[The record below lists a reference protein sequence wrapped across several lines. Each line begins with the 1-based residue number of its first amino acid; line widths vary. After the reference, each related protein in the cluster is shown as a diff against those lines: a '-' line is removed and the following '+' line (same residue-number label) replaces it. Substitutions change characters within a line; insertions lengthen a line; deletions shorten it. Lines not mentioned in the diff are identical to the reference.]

1 MAPTRSG
8 QRFRSDDVRLGTVMT
23 PFGLR
28 GEFRVF
34 LYNPESELLNGP
46 TDVVLVGEDGSRQAL
61 QLTLSPG
68 TGRRIIGSSP
78 GLRHVDQAAV
88 LHGMEIVLPQDRLPP
103 PAPGEYYHS
112 DLIGLPV
119 FTRSGQ
125 DLGHLA
131 EIYSQSEV
139 DTWVVRGPDGEHYV
153 AALREVVLEV
163 RPGDRIIVDDDAG
176 HLL

>member
-1 MAPTRSG
+1 MAPLLAG
-8 QRFRSDDVRLGTVMT
+8 QRFRPDDVRLGTVMT

-34 LYNPESELLNGP
+34 LYNPDSDLLDGP
-46 TDVVLVGEDGSRQAL
+46 TDVVLVAEDGRRQIL
-61 QLTLSPG
+61 PLTLSRG

-78 GLRHVDQAAV
+78 GIQHVDQAAG
-88 LHGMEIVLPQDRLPP
+88 LNGLEIVLPQAQLPTP
-103 PAPGEYYHS
+103 GPGEYYHS

-125 DLGHLA
+125 DLGRLA

-139 DTWVVRGPDGEHYV
+139 YTWVIRGPEGEHYV
-153 AALREVVLEV
+153 AALRQVVLEV

-176 HLL
+176 KLL